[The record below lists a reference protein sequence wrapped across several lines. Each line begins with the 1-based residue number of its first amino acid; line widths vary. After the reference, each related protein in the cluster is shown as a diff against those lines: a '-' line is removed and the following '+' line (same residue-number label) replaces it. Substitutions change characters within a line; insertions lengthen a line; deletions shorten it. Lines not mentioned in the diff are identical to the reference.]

1 MNEEGKSVFRKKS
14 QLPKMIWK
22 TECFSVALTHLKLG
36 ICTTSGTQLFLG
48 TQTPGSGDAESR
60 PQVSAEG
67 RLSPVVQLPPLHPGL
82 PFSGDAVSLD
92 SGVLARLLA
101 TSCLLK
107 VTDTIKDDHTSLV
120 TITLCPSLA
129 CPQFQL
135 PHSGS
140 INYYSNCFS

>member
-1 MNEEGKSVFRKKS
+1 MKKASQFLGKSPSCQRWSEK
-14 QLPKMIWK
+14 Q
-22 TECFSVALTHLKLG
+22 CFSVALTHLTLG
-36 ICTTSGTQLFLG
+36 ICMTSGTQSFLS
-48 TQTPGSGDAESR
+48 TQSPRSGDAESR

-67 RLSPVVQLPPLHPGL
+67 RLSPVVHLPPLHPGL

-120 TITLCPSLA
+120 TMTLCPSLA

-140 INYYSNCFS
+140 INYYCNCFS